1 MDETFFEKLVEFLP
15 KHVPLAKSYAHGA
28 IGSVLAYLI
37 TYSIG
42 GQFFI
47 LDFDQDDVISE
58 TERRAQSGIRI
69 AVAVLVAL
77 FVYDLVFNV
86 SWRIRNFNINRNH
99 VTYKRWF
106 TGLY

>member
-1 MDETFFEKLVEFLP
+1 
-15 KHVPLAKSYAHGA
+15 
-28 IGSVLAYLI
+28 
-37 TYSIG
+37 
-42 GQFFI
+42 
-47 LDFDQDDVISE
+47 VISE